1 MKREVSQQCMRLGP
15 VTPLTIDNILEL
27 GPVAPLTID
36 NILDTERP
44 SNYCINI
51 FNIFDVPYRLRPPPQ
66 LLPMLPSWPAS
77 SWPWPPSLLPL
88 WPHRLRPACGQFS

>member
-15 VTPLTIDNILEL
+15 VAPLTIDNILEL

-51 FNIFDVPYRLRPPPQ
+51 FNIFDVP
-66 LLPMLPSWPAS
+66 
-77 SWPWPPSLLPL
+77 
-88 WPHRLRPACGQFS
+88 